1 MGARQKMVDFLPGLL
16 YGIGR
21 KSDKETGVG
30 EIFWEDGSG
39 EKRNR
44 CESCANSS
52 LYLGSARHWFWRT
65 AGSRWVTGK
74 LGRPPSVKIYKS
86 GDLPV

>member
-1 MGARQKMVDFLPGLL
+1 MGVRQKMVDFLPGLL

-21 KSDKETGVG
+21 KSDKKTGVG

-52 LYLGSARHWFWRT
+52 LYLGSARH
-65 AGSRWVTGK
+65 
-74 LGRPPSVKIYKS
+74 
-86 GDLPV
+86 